1 MYKEGKNN
9 MEQYMWI
16 IWLALFVIMLV
27 IEGAGPGLVSI
38 WFSFGA
44 LIALLVSFIPGVAWW
59 IELIIFVVVSVAT
72 LLALRPVVKRFYKR
86 NNIRTNVDS
95 FVGKRGYV
103 IEDITFLKPGAIK
116 IGDVSWTAIPIDNNE
131 KILENEVIEVVAI
144 NGNKL
149 VVKKVEDK

>member
-1 MYKEGKNN
+1 

-16 IWLALFVIMLV
+16 IWLSLFVLMLV
-27 IEGAGPGLVSI
+27 VEGAGPGLVSI

-44 LIALLVSFIPGVAWW
+44 LIALIISFIDGVPWW
-59 IELIIFVVVSVAT
+59 VELIVFVAVSVAT
-72 LLALRPVVKRFYKR
+72 LFALRPIVKRFYKR

-103 IEDITFLKPGAIK
+103 IEDITLLRPGAIK
-116 IGDVSWTAIPIDNNE
+116 IGDVSWTAIPVSKND
-131 KILENEVIEVVAI
+131 KILENEVVEVVAI

>member
-1 MYKEGKNN
+1 
-9 MEQYMWI
+9 MWI
-16 IWLALFVIMLV
+16 IWLALFVVMLV

-59 IELIIFVVVSVAT
+59 IELIVFVVVSVAT

-116 IGDVSWTAIPIDNNE
+116 IGDVSWTAIPIDKNA

>member
-1 MYKEGKNN
+1 

-16 IWLALFVIMLV
+16 IWLALFVVMLV

-103 IEDITFLKPGAIK
+103 IEDITLLKPGAIK
-116 IGDVSWTAIPIDNNE
+116 IGDVSWTAIPVDNNQ

>member
-1 MYKEGKNN
+1 

-16 IWLALFVIMLV
+16 IWLALFVVMLV

-59 IELIIFVVVSVAT
+59 IELIVFVVVSVAT
-72 LLALRPVVKRFYKR
+72 LLAFRPVVKRFYKR

-116 IGDVSWTAIPIDNNE
+116 IGDVSWTAIPIDKNA